1 MIKYIGAL
9 SAVIFSLSV
18 YLLFFEI
25 RRSDTVVRSGFPQ
38 PESTVL
44 EAELYFSSYFDQA
57 PLVSTF
63 DEGIAVLE
71 FLSLTTSDTLAL
83 INKIQKIDTFRL
95 HSVSIIPSNDEN
107 TYDVLVTYA
116 SS

>member
-9 SAVIFSLSV
+9 GAVIVSLCV

-44 EAELYFSSYFDQA
+44 EAELYFSSYFDHA

-83 INKIQKIDTFRL
+83 INKIQEIDTFRL